1 MGREKLAAF
10 SIFWACM
17 DGKEALAWLAGRVLS
32 AKRSVAEAA
41 IFVPNANAVRD
52 RLKVRA
58 EINRC
63 FIQTGKEESTP
74 FHLRP
79 Y

>member
-1 MGREKLAAF
+1 
-10 SIFWACM
+10 M

-58 EINRC
+58 EDGR
-63 FIQTGKEESTP
+63 IQAPGA
-74 FHLRP
+74 RP
-79 Y
+79 CGTRPDKAVIFPGPGQEKPGDGPPI